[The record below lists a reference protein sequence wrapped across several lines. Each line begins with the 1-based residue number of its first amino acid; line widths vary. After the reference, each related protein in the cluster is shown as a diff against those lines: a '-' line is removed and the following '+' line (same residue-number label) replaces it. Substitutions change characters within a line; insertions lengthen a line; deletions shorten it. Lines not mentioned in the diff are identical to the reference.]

1 MVLYRIQVVVI
12 APHGDLGTTFALTRP
27 ARPCELKHGLPEE
40 RTAFDTG
47 PVLAMTESEMK
58 MNRQLDDL
66 ARNRRLESISRDMLS
81 SETHRLYLDHA
92 LVTISAAGMQVGRQE
107 ESL

>member
-1 MVLYRIQVVVI
+1 
-12 APHGDLGTTFALTRP
+12 LTLLRES
-27 ARPCELKHGLPEE
+27 CELKHGLPKE

-47 PVLAMTESEMK
+47 PVLAMTKREMK
-58 MNRQLDDL
+58 MTRQPDDL
-66 ARNRRLESISRDMLS
+66 VRNRRLESLSRDMLS

-92 LVTISAAGMQVGRQE
+92 LVTISAAAMQIGRQE

>member
-1 MVLYRIQVVVI
+1 VVLHRIQVVVI

-27 ARPCELKHGLPEE
+27 ARSCELKHGLPEE

-58 MNRQLDDL
+58 MKRQLDDL
-66 ARNRRLESISRDMLS
+66 ARNRRLEGISRDMLS
-81 SETHRLYLDHA
+81 SETPRLYLDNPWM
-92 LVTISAAGMQVGRQE
+92 TISAAAMQIGRQE

>member
-1 MVLYRIQVVVI
+1 
-12 APHGDLGTTFALTRP
+12 LTLLRES
-27 ARPCELKHGLPEE
+27 CELKHGLPKE

-58 MNRQLDDL
+58 IKRQLDDL
-66 ARNRRLESISRDMLS
+66 ARNRRLEGISRDMLS
-81 SETHRLYLDHA
+81 SETPRPYLDNPWM
-92 LVTISAAGMQVGRQE
+92 TISAAAMQIGRQE